1 MRQSPVGSARKV
13 GRDVGHL
20 KRGEV
25 CCVRFDMST
34 ARNRE
39 MDRRRGRRPRHP
51 HKVHHL
57 EIELL
62 HDRVDA
68 NRRMRVVGHGYFE
81 IDRLVL
87 ELRARHRQHD
97 LFAMHRERRALNDN
111 RRAQKV
117 EFHVAFG
124 QRQLA
129 LGRHAAGNGGIAV
142 DHHFAA
148 DGPAH
153 AEVGRIDQQRQP
165 SFRREVVKSQ
175 RDIVEHNAG
184 LRQIHRAVE
193 GRVATGRGR
202 ASRGR
207 T

>member
-1 MRQSPVGSARKV
+1 MRQSPAGVARKV
-13 GRDVGHL
+13 GLDVGHL
-20 KRGEV
+20 KRREV
-25 CCVRFDMST
+25 CRVRFDVSA

-62 HDRVDA
+62 HDRVNA
-68 NRRMRVVGHGYFE
+68 NRRMRVVGHRYFE

-97 LFAMHRERRALNDN
+97 LFAMHRERRALNQD
-111 RRAQKV
+111 RRTQEV
-117 EFHVAFG
+117 EFHVALR

-129 LGRHAAGNGGIAV
+129 LGRHAARNGGIAV

-148 DGPAH
+148 DRPAH

-165 SFRREVVKSQ
+165 GFRREVMKSQ
-175 RDIVEHNAG
+175 RDIVQHNAG

-193 GRVATGRGR
+193 RRIATGGGR